1 MNKYFLLAASALA
14 LASCSS
20 DDFLGENSGNGQNA
34 ANSVINFGGEAGKIT
49 RGTQT
54 GSTAATTLKKHFVV
68 FGDKTN
74 AAGTQAVYDHYDVK
88 WIGDE
93 ADNKTQTNQ
102 HGWEYVG
109 YTPNKNSSL
118 ATDAKQ
124 SIKYWDYSASEYN
137 FAAFSLGAL
146 TDETDPYKNQLKYND
161 ATGTIAAGNV
171 KISQIGSKASK
182 YTVEGAVGDITK
194 LYISDRITAKPNG
207 TTPDIDYNKP
217 VQFNFRA
224 LKTLVR
230 MGIFETVNGYSVKDV
245 KFYKSNNTN
254 DGTPSLYATNKN
266 IPAGNGKATIT
277 FGEDKTKGE
286 YNKALVEQVS
296 STNEQDIT
304 FGNLKLKAAELKE
317 DNTTSQ
323 YLGRTSADASLPD
336 KYNEV
341 IPSAKIGAL
350 TLKVDYTLVS
360 TDGSKE
366 EIKVTGAT
374 AVVPAEYTKW
384 QPNYSYTYIFKI
396 SDKTNGNTGDPTKP
410 GLYPIVFDAVVTETE
425 NGIQNTI
432 TTEETPSITTY
443 AKGNETN
450 NEYKSTD
457 NIYACVTDAT
467 TGKTAALYANN
478 AGVFTYYAQL
488 YKLITGDNITEAEA
502 EAVINATDMTLGGK
516 TLKKEGTYATDAL
529 DSHFVEK
536 IDATDATD
544 GVEISGN
551 FFKFKVE
558 AGTYVF
564 AYKKGDVK
572 SYKVIEVKYPQS
584 LNYPLIHINR
594 MEHFL
599 LHPVI
604 HKYQSPI

>member
-1 MNKYFLLAASALA
+1 MKKYLIFAASALA

-20 DDFLGENSGNGQNA
+20 NDFLGENPGNVQNA
-34 ANSVINFGGEAGKIT
+34 TTAINFGGDAGKTT
-49 RGTQT
+49 RGIQT
-54 GSTAATTLKKHFVV
+54 GPTAASTLKNHFVV
-68 FGDKTN
+68 FGDKTYK
-74 AAGTQAVYDHYDVK
+74 AGTTQAVYDHYDVQ

-93 ADNKTQTNQ
+93 ATKKTQTNQ

-109 YTPNKNSSL
+109 YTPNKNSDL

-137 FAAFSLGAL
+137 FAAFSLGEL
-146 TDETDPYKNQLKYND
+146 TNEADPTDPYKNQLKHD
-161 ATGTIAAGNV
+161 ATDAVTTGNV
-171 KISQIGSKASK
+171 KISQIESKATT
-182 YTVEGAVGDITK
+182 YTIKGAVEDITK
-194 LYISDRITAKPNG
+194 LYISDRITAKSKDA
-207 TTPDIDYNKP
+207 TTPDINYQDAVK
-217 VQFNFRA
+217 FNFRA

-254 DGTPSLYATNKN
+254 DGNPSLYATDKN
-266 IPAGNGKATIT
+266 IPAGNGEATIT
-277 FGEDKTKGE
+277 FGTNTTDGS
-286 YNKALVEQVS
+286 YNKALVTWT
-296 STNEQDIT
+296 STENNKDIT
-304 FGNLKLKAAELKE
+304 FGNLKLTGAESKE
-317 DNTTSQ
+317 DATKQ
-323 YLGRTSADASLPD
+323 YLGRTSADASLPED
-336 KYNEV
+336 YNTV
-341 IPSAKIGAL
+341 IPSAEIGAL

-396 SDKTNGNTGDPTKP
+396 SDKTNGTTGDPTKP
-410 GLYPIVFDAVVTETE
+410 TPDPAGLYPIVFNAVVTETE

-450 NEYKSTD
+450 KEYKSTD

-467 TGKTAALYANN
+467 TGQNVDLYANN

-488 YKLITGDNITEAEA
+488 YKLKAGDNITEAEA
-502 EAVINATDMTLGGK
+502 EAVINATGMTLGGK
-516 TLKKEGTYATDAL
+516 TLEKDRAYATDAL

-544 GVEISGN
+544 GVVISGK
-551 FFKFKVE
+551 FFKFKVD

-572 SYKVIEVKYPQS
+572 SYKVIEVK
-584 LNYPLIHINR
+584 
-594 MEHFL
+594 
-599 LHPVI
+599 
-604 HKYQSPI
+604 

>member
-1 MNKYFLLAASALA
+1 MLQLLSTLEVRQERLHVEFKKVLQQQAFL
-14 LASCSS
+14 
-20 DDFLGENSGNGQNA
+20 
-34 ANSVINFGGEAGKIT
+34 KIT
-49 RGTQT
+49 LLFLEIRLILLLLTPE
-54 GSTAATTLKKHFVV
+54 K
-68 FGDKTN
+68 
-74 AAGTQAVYDHYDVK
+74 TQAVYDHYDVK

-93 ADNKTQTNQ
+93 ADKKTQTNQ

-118 ATDAKQ
+118 ATGAKQ

-137 FAAFSLGAL
+137 FAAFSLGEL
-146 TDETDPYKNQLKYND
+146 TDETDPTDPYKNQL

-171 KISQIGSKASK
+171 KISKIESKATT

-194 LYISDRITAKPNG
+194 LYISDRITAKPKDAN
-207 TTPDIDYNKP
+207 TPDINYNKP

-254 DGTPSLYATNKN
+254 DGNPSLYATDKN
-266 IPAGNGKATIT
+266 IPAGNGTATIT
-277 FGEDKTKGE
+277 FGEDKDKGE
-286 YNKALVEQVS
+286 YNKALVTWTS
-296 STNEQDIT
+296 SANNKDIT
-304 FGNLKLKAAELKE
+304 FGNLKLTGAESKE
-317 DNTTSQ
+317 DATKQ
-323 YLGRTSADASLPD
+323 YLGRTSADASLPED
-336 KYNEV
+336 YNTV
-341 IPSAKIGAL
+341 IPSAEIGAL

-396 SDKTNGNTGDPTKP
+396 TDKTNGNTGDPTKP

-450 NEYKSTD
+450 KEYKSTD
-457 NIYACVTDAT
+457 NIYACVTDKT
-467 TGKTAALYANN
+467 TGKTAALYNKEE
-478 AGVFTYYAQL
+478 GGTYEYYAKL
-488 YKLITGDNITEAEA
+488 YKLTAGNNITEAEA
-502 EAVINATDMTLGGK
+502 EAVINATGMTLGGK
-516 TLKKEGTYATDAL
+516 TLAAEGTYAPDAL
-529 DSHFVEK
+529 DEHFVDK
-536 IDATDATD
+536 IAKEDATD

-572 SYKVIEVKYPQS
+572 SYKVIKVTAATPA
-584 LNYPLIHINR
+584 P
-594 MEHFL
+594 
-599 LHPVI
+599 
-604 HKYQSPI
+604 

>member
-1 MNKYFLLAASALA
+1 MKKYLIFAASALA

-20 DDFLGENSGNGQNA
+20 DDFLGENPGNVQNA
-34 ANSVINFGGEAGKIT
+34 TTAINFGGEAGKTT
-49 RGTQT
+49 RGIQK
-54 GSTAATTLKKHFVV
+54 GSTAAGILKNHFVV

-74 AAGTQAVYDHYDVK
+74 ATGTQAVYDHYDVK
-88 WIGDE
+88 WIGNE
-93 ADNKTQTNQ
+93 ADKKTQTNQ
-102 HGWEYVG
+102 YGWEYVG

-124 SIKYWDYSASEYN
+124 SIKYWDYSATEYN
-137 FAAFSLGAL
+137 FAAFSLGDL
-146 TDETDPYKNQLKYND
+146 TDPTAPYKNQLKHD
-161 ATGTIAAGNV
+161 ATGTITTGNV
-171 KISQIGSKASK
+171 RISQIESEASK

-230 MGIFETVNGYSVKDV
+230 MGIYETVNGYSVKDV

-254 DGTPSLYATNKN
+254 DGTPCLYATDKN

-277 FGEDKTKGE
+277 FGTSTTDGS
-286 YNKALVEQVS
+286 YNKALVAWTSE
-296 STNEQDIT
+296 TNDKDIT
-304 FGNLKLKAAELKE
+304 FKALTLKDAESKEAAGN
-317 DNTTSQ
+317 N

-341 IPSAKIGAL
+341 IPSAIIGAL

-396 SDKTNGNTGDPTKP
+396 TDKTNGNTGDSTKP

-450 NEYKSTD
+450 KEYKSTD

-467 TGKTAALYANN
+467 TGQNVDLYANN

-488 YKLITGDNITEAEA
+488 YKLKAGDNITEAEA
-502 EAVINATDMTLGGK
+502 EAVINATGMTLGGK
-516 TLKKEGTYATDAL
+516 TLEKDRAYATDAL
-529 DSHFVEK
+529 DSHFVDK

-544 GVEISGN
+544 GVVISGN
-551 FFKFKVE
+551 FFKFKVD
-558 AGTYVF
+558 AGIYVF
-564 AYKKGDVK
+564 AYKKDDVK
-572 SYKVIEVKYPQS
+572 SYKVIEVK
-584 LNYPLIHINR
+584 
-594 MEHFL
+594 
-599 LHPVI
+599 
-604 HKYQSPI
+604 

>member
-20 DDFLGENSGNGQNA
+20 DDFLGENPGNVQNA
-34 ANSVINFGGEAGKIT
+34 TTAINFGGEAGKIT

-74 AAGTQAVYDHYDVK
+74 AEGTTQAVYDHYDVK
-88 WIGDE
+88 WIGEDK
-93 ADNKTQTNQ
+93 KTQTNQ

-109 YTPNKNSSL
+109 CTPNKNSNL
-118 ATDAKQ
+118 DTDATQ

-194 LYISDRITAKPNG
+194 LYISDRITAKTNG
-207 TTPDIDYNKP
+207 TTPDIKYQNA

-254 DGTPSLYATNKN
+254 DGTPSLYATDKN

-286 YNKALVEQVS
+286 YNKALVEWVS

-304 FGNLKLKAAELKE
+304 FGSLTLKGAESKE
-317 DNTTSQ
+317 AVGNN
-323 YLGRTSADASLPD
+323 YLGRTSADASLPSN
-336 KYNEV
+336 YNVV
-341 IPSAKIGAL
+341 IPSAKIGKL

-396 SDKTNGNTGDPTKP
+396 SDKTNGSTGTPGTDPA
-410 GLYPIVFDAVVTETE
+410 GLYPIVFNAVVTETE

-450 NEYKSTD
+450 KEYKSTD

-467 TGKTAALYANN
+467 TGKTAALYNN
-478 AGVFTYYAQL
+478 NGGTYEYYAQL
-488 YKLITGDNITEAEA
+488 YKLTVGDNITEAEA
-502 EAVINATDMTLGGK
+502 EAVINATGMTLGGK
-516 TLKKEGTYATDAL
+516 TLNKEISYATGAL

-551 FFKFKVE
+551 FFKFKVN

-564 AYKKGDVK
+564 EYKKGDVK
-572 SYKVIEVKYPQS
+572 SYKVIEVK
-584 LNYPLIHINR
+584 
-594 MEHFL
+594 
-599 LHPVI
+599 
-604 HKYQSPI
+604 

>member
-1 MNKYFLLAASALA
+1 MKKYLIFAASALA

-20 DDFLGENSGNGQNA
+20 DDFLGENPGNVQNA
-34 ANSVINFGGEAGKIT
+34 TTAINFGGEAGKTT
-49 RGTQT
+49 RAIQE
-54 GSTAATTLKKHFVV
+54 GSTAANTLKKHFVV

-74 AAGTQAVYDHYDVK
+74 AAGTQAVYDHYDVQ
-88 WIGDE
+88 WIGDG
-93 ADNKTQTNQ
+93 DDKKTQTNQ

-109 YTPNKNSSL
+109 YKPNKNSSL
-118 ATDAKQ
+118 DPDAKQ

-137 FAAFSLGAL
+137 FAAFSLGDL
-146 TDETDPYKNQLKYND
+146 TNEADPTDPYKNQLKHD
-161 ATGTIAAGNV
+161 ATDAVTTDNV
-171 KISQIGSKASK
+171 KISQIKQNAKEYS
-182 YTVEGAVGDITK
+182 VEGAVEDITK
-194 LYISDRITAKPNG
+194 LYISDRITAKPKDA
-207 TTPDIDYNKP
+207 TTPDIKYQDA

-245 KFYKSNNTN
+245 KFYKSDDTKS
-254 DGTPSLYATNKN
+254 DTPSLYATDKN
-266 IPAGNGKATIT
+266 IPAGNGTATIT
-277 FGEDKTKGE
+277 FGTSTTDGS
-286 YNKALVEQVS
+286 YNKALVKWT
-296 STNEQDIT
+296 STTNTKDIT
-304 FGNLKLKAAELKE
+304 FGSLTLKGAESKEAAG
-317 DNTTSQ
+317 NN

-341 IPSAKIGAL
+341 IPSAEIGKL

-396 SDKTNGNTGDPTKP
+396 TDKTNGNTGDPTKP

-450 NEYKSTD
+450 KEYKSTD
-457 NIYACVTDAT
+457 NIYACVTDKT
-467 TGKTAALYANN
+467 TGKTAALYNKEE
-478 AGVFTYYAQL
+478 GGTYTYYAQL
-488 YKLITGDNITEAEA
+488 YKLTAGNNITEAEA
-502 EAVINATDMTLGGK
+502 EAVINATGMTLGGK
-516 TLKKEGTYATDAL
+516 TLVKEGTYATDAL

-551 FFKFKVE
+551 FFKFNVD

-564 AYKKGDVK
+564 AYKKDDVK
-572 SYKVIEVKYPQS
+572 SYKVIEVK
-584 LNYPLIHINR
+584 
-594 MEHFL
+594 
-599 LHPVI
+599 
-604 HKYQSPI
+604 

>member
-1 MNKYFLLAASALA
+1 MKKYLIFAASALA

-20 DDFLGENSGNGQNA
+20 DDFLGENPGTAQNA
-34 ANSVINFGGEAGKIT
+34 TTAINFGGEAGKTT
-49 RGTQT
+49 RGIQE
-54 GSTAATTLKKHFVV
+54 GSTAAATLGNHFVV

-88 WIGDE
+88 WIGDG
-93 ADNKTQTNQ
+93 ADKKTQTNQ

-109 YTPNKNSSL
+109 YTPNKNSDL
-118 ATDAKQ
+118 VTDAKQ

-137 FAAFSLGAL
+137 FAAFSLGKL
-146 TDETDPYKNQLKYND
+146 TDETDPTDPYKKQLKD
-161 ATGTIAAGNV
+161 ATGTIADGNV
-171 KISQIGSKASK
+171 KISKIGSKATT

-207 TTPDIDYNKP
+207 TTSPDIDYNKP

-230 MGIFETVNGYSVKDV
+230 MGIYETVNGYSVKDV
-245 KFYKSNNTN
+245 KFYKSNNT
-254 DGTPSLYATNKN
+254 DAGAPSLYATDKN
-266 IPAGNGKATIT
+266 IPAGKGTATIT
-277 FGEDKTKGE
+277 FGTSTTDGS
-286 YNKALVEQVS
+286 YNKALVAWTSE
-296 STNEQDIT
+296 TNDKDIT
-304 FGNLKLKAAELKE
+304 FKALTLKDAESKEAAGN
-317 DNTTSQ
+317 N
-323 YLGRTSADASLPD
+323 YLGRTSADASLPN

-396 SDKTNGNTGDPTKP
+396 TDKTNGNTGDPTKP

-443 AKGNETN
+443 AKGNVDN

-467 TGKTAALYANN
+467 TGQNVDLYENN
-478 AGVFTYYAQL
+478 AGAFTYYAQL
-488 YKLITGDNITEAEA
+488 YKLTTGDNITEAEA
-502 EAVINATDMTLGGK
+502 EAVINATGMTLGGK
-516 TLKKEGTYATDAL
+516 TLEKDRAYATDAL

-544 GVEISGN
+544 GVEISGK
-551 FFKFKVE
+551 FFKFKVD

-572 SYKVIEVKYPQS
+572 SYKVIK
-584 LNYPLIHINR
+584 IAAT
-594 MEHFL
+594 
-599 LHPVI
+599 PVA
-604 HKYQSPI
+604 P

>member
-1 MNKYFLLAASALA
+1 MKKYLIFAASALA

-20 DDFLGENSGNGQNA
+20 DDFLGENPGTAQNA
-34 ANSVINFGGEAGKIT
+34 TTAINFGGEAGKIT
-49 RGTQT
+49 RANIKGVD
-54 GSTAATTLKKHFVV
+54 AATALKNHFVV
-68 FGDKTN
+68 YGDKTN
-74 AAGTQAVYDHYDVK
+74 AAGTTQAVYDHYDVK

-93 ADNKTQTNQ
+93 ADKKTQTNQ

-118 ATDAKQ
+118 ATGAKQ

-137 FAAFSLGAL
+137 FAAFSLGDL
-146 TDETDPYKNQLKYND
+146 TDPTDPYKNQLKHE
-161 ATGTIAAGNV
+161 ATGTIPTGNV
-171 KISQIGSKASK
+171 KISQIAKKATK

-194 LYISDRITAKPNG
+194 LYISDRITAKSKDA
-207 TTPDIDYNKP
+207 TTLDINYQDA

-245 KFYKSNNTN
+245 KFYSSTNTTSATATGTPGLYSKNNT
-254 DGTPSLYATNKN
+254 
-266 IPAGNGKATIT
+266 IPAGNGTATIT

-286 YNKALVEQVS
+286 YNKALVAWTS
-296 STNEQDIT
+296 STNNKDIT
-304 FGNLKLKAAELKE
+304 FGNLKLTGAESKE
-317 DNTTSQ
+317 DATKQ
-323 YLGRTSADASLPD
+323 YLGRTSADASLPED
-336 KYNEV
+336 YNTV
-341 IPSAKIGAL
+341 IPSAEIGAL

-396 SDKTNGNTGDPTKP
+396 TDKTNGNTGDPNKP

-450 NEYKSTD
+450 KEYKSTD
-457 NIYACVTDAT
+457 NIYACVTDKT
-467 TGKTAALYANN
+467 TGKTAALYNKEE
-478 AGVFTYYAQL
+478 GGTYTYYAQL
-488 YKLITGDNITEAEA
+488 YKLTAGDNITEAEA
-502 EAVINATDMTLGGK
+502 KAVIEAGMTLGGK
-516 TLKKEGTYATDAL
+516 TLEKEGTYATDAL
-529 DSHFVEK
+529 DEHFVNK
-536 IDATDATD
+536 IAKEDATD

-551 FFKFKVE
+551 FFKFKVA

-572 SYKVIEVKYPQS
+572 SYKVIEVK
-584 LNYPLIHINR
+584 
-594 MEHFL
+594 
-599 LHPVI
+599 
-604 HKYQSPI
+604 

>member
-20 DDFLGENSGNGQNA
+20 DDFLGENPGNGQNA

-49 RGTQT
+49 RGIQT

-74 AAGTQAVYDHYDVK
+74 TAGTQAVYDHYDVK

-93 ADNKTQTNQ
+93 ANMKTQTNQ

-109 YTPNKNSSL
+109 NTPNKNSNL
-118 ATDAKQ
+118 ATDATQ

-146 TDETDPYKNQLKYND
+146 TDETDPTDPYKNQLKYND

-171 KISQIGSKASK
+171 KISQIESKASK

-286 YNKALVEQVS
+286 YNKALVEWAS

-304 FGNLKLKAAELKE
+304 FGSLTLKGAELKE

-396 SDKTNGNTGDPTKP
+396 SDKTNGSTGNPTKP

-450 NEYKSTD
+450 KEYKSTD

-467 TGKTAALYANN
+467 TGQTAALYNKN
-478 AGVFTYYAQL
+478 GGTYEYYAQL
-488 YKLITGDNITEAEA
+488 YKLTVGDNITEAEA
-502 EAVINATDMTLGGK
+502 EAVINATGMTLGGK

-551 FFKFKVE
+551 FFKFKVG

-572 SYKVIEVKYPQS
+572 SYKVIEVK
-584 LNYPLIHINR
+584 
-594 MEHFL
+594 
-599 LHPVI
+599 
-604 HKYQSPI
+604 

>member
-1 MNKYFLLAASALA
+1 MKKYLIFAASALA

-20 DDFLGENSGNGQNA
+20 DDFLGENPGNVQNA
-34 ANSVINFGGEAGKIT
+34 TTAINFGGEAGKTT
-49 RGTQT
+49 RANKT
-54 GSTAATTLKKHFVV
+54 GVDAANALQKHFVV
-68 FGDKTN
+68 YGDKTN
-74 AAGTQAVYDHYDVK
+74 DTGTQAVYDHYDVK

-93 ADNKTQTNQ
+93 ADKKTQTNQ

-124 SIKYWDYSASEYN
+124 SIKYWDYSATEYN
-137 FAAFSLGAL
+137 FAAFSLGEL
-146 TDETDPYKNQLKYND
+146 TDETDPYKNQLKHD
-161 ATGTIAAGNV
+161 ATDAVTAGNV
-171 KISQIGSKASK
+171 KISKIDSKATT
-182 YTVEGAVGDITK
+182 YIVEGAVDDITK

-207 TTPDIDYNKP
+207 STPYIDYNEP

-224 LKTLVR
+224 LNTRVR

-245 KFYKSNNTN
+245 KFYSSTNTTSAN
-254 DGTPSLYATNKN
+254 ATGTPGLYSENKT
-266 IPAGNGKATIT
+266 IPAGTGFATIT
-277 FGEDKTKGE
+277 FEEDKTKEE
-286 YNKALVEQVS
+286 YNKALVAWTS
-296 STNEQDIT
+296 STNNKDIT
-304 FGNLKLKAAELKE
+304 FATLPLKAAESKE
-317 DNTTSQ
+317 EAGDL

-341 IPSAKIGAL
+341 IPSAEIGKL

-396 SDKTNGNTGDPTKP
+396 SDKTNGNTGDPNKP
-410 GLYPIVFDAVVTETE
+410 GLYPIVFNAVVTETE

-443 AKGNETN
+443 AKGNVDN

-457 NIYACVTDAT
+457 NIYASVTDET
-467 TGKTAALYANN
+467 TGQTAALYNAN
-478 AGVFTYYAQL
+478 GGTYEYYAKL
-488 YKLITGDNITEAEA
+488 YKLTAGNNITEAEA
-502 EAVINATDMTLGGK
+502 EAVINATGMTLGGK
-516 TLKKEGTYATDAL
+516 SLEENGTYDTNTL
-529 DSHFVEK
+529 DPQFVDK
-536 IDATDATD
+536 IAKEDATD

-551 FFKFKVE
+551 FFKFQVE

-572 SYKVIEVKYPQS
+572 SYKVIKVAATTVAP
-584 LNYPLIHINR
+584 
-594 MEHFL
+594 
-599 LHPVI
+599 
-604 HKYQSPI
+604 

>member
-1 MNKYFLLAASALA
+1 MKKYLIFAASALV

-20 DDFLGENSGNGQNA
+20 DDFLGENPGNVQNA
-34 ANSVINFGGEAGKIT
+34 TTAINFGGEAGKTT
-49 RGTQT
+49 RANKT
-54 GSTAATTLKKHFVV
+54 GVDAANALQKHFVV
-68 FGDKTN
+68 YGDKTN
-74 AAGTQAVYDHYDVK
+74 DTGTQAVYDHYDVK

-93 ADNKTQTNQ
+93 ADKKTQTNQ

-109 YTPNKNSSL
+109 YTPNKNSNL
-118 ATDAKQ
+118 ATDATQ
-124 SIKYWDYSASEYN
+124 SIKYWDYSATEYN
-137 FAAFSLGAL
+137 FAAFSLGEL
-146 TDETDPYKNQLKYND
+146 TDETDPYKNQLKHD
-161 ATGTIAAGNV
+161 ATDAVTAGNV
-171 KISQIGSKASK
+171 KISQINSMASK

-207 TTPDIDYNKP
+207 STPDIDYNKP

-224 LKTLVR
+224 LKTRVR

-245 KFYKSNNTN
+245 KFYSSTNTTSATAT
-254 DGTPSLYATNKN
+254 GTPGLYSENKT
-266 IPAGNGKATIT
+266 IPAGNGTGTATIT

-286 YNKALVEQVS
+286 YNKALVAWTS
-296 STNEQDIT
+296 STNNKDIT
-304 FGNLKLKAAELKE
+304 FGNLKLTGAESKE
-317 DNTTSQ
+317 DATKR
-323 YLGRTSADASLPD
+323 YLGRTSADASLPED
-336 KYNEV
+336 YNNV
-341 IPSAKIGAL
+341 IPSTGIGAL

-360 TDGSKE
+360 TDGSNE
-366 EIKVTGAT
+366 EINVKGAT

-384 QPNYSYTYIFKI
+384 QPNYSFTYIFKI

-443 AKGNETN
+443 AKGNVDN

-457 NIYACVTDAT
+457 NIYAIVTET
-467 TGKTAALYANN
+467 TGNTVALYNAN
-478 AGVFTYYAQL
+478 GGTYEYYAKL
-488 YKLITGDNITEAEA
+488 YKLSVATGVDNNITEAEA
-502 EAVINATDMTLGGK
+502 EAVIKAGLTLGGK
-516 TLKKEGTYATDAL
+516 TLTAVGTYDTNTL
-529 DSHFVEK
+529 DPQFVDK
-536 IDATDATD
+536 IAKEDATD

-572 SYKVIEVKYPQS
+572 SYKVIKVTAVTPA
-584 LNYPLIHINR
+584 P
-594 MEHFL
+594 
-599 LHPVI
+599 
-604 HKYQSPI
+604 

>member
-1 MNKYFLLAASALA
+1 MLQLL
-14 LASCSS
+14 
-20 DDFLGENSGNGQNA
+20 
-34 ANSVINFGGEAGKIT
+34 
-49 RGTQT
+49 
-54 GSTAATTLKKHFVV
+54 STLVVRQVRLLVELKQVLQQQPLLKKHFVV

-74 AAGTQAVYDHYDVK
+74 AEGTTQAVYDHYDVK
-88 WIGDE
+88 WIGEDK
-93 ADNKTQTNQ
+93 KTQTNQ

-109 YTPNKNSSL
+109 CTPNKNSNL
-118 ATDAKQ
+118 DTDATQ

-207 TTPDIDYNKP
+207 TTPDIKYQNA

-245 KFYKSNNTN
+245 KFYSSTNTTSATATGTPGLYSENNT
-254 DGTPSLYATNKN
+254 
-266 IPAGNGKATIT
+266 IPAGNGTATIT
-277 FGEDKTKGE
+277 FGTSTTDGS
-286 YNKALVEQVS
+286 YNKALVKWT
-296 STNEQDIT
+296 STTNTKDIT
-304 FGNLKLKAAELKE
+304 FGNLKLKAAESKE
-317 DNTTSQ
+317 AAGKN
-323 YLGRTSADASLPD
+323 YLGRTSADASLLED
-336 KYNEV
+336 YNTV
-341 IPSAKIGAL
+341 IPSAEIGKL

-443 AKGNETN
+443 AKGNN
-450 NEYKSTD
+450 INDEYKSTD

-467 TGKTAALYANN
+467 TGKTAALYNN
-478 AGVFTYYAQL
+478 NGGTYEYYAQL
-488 YKLITGDNITEAEA
+488 YKLTAGDNITEAEA
-502 EAVINATDMTLGGK
+502 EAVINATGMTLGGK
-516 TLKKEGTYATDAL
+516 TLVKDRTYATDAL

-544 GVEISGN
+544 GVEISGK

-572 SYKVIEVKYPQS
+572 SYKVIEVK
-584 LNYPLIHINR
+584 
-594 MEHFL
+594 
-599 LHPVI
+599 
-604 HKYQSPI
+604 

>member
-20 DDFLGENSGNGQNA
+20 DDFLGENPGNGQNA

-49 RGTQT
+49 RGIQT
-54 GSTAATTLKKHFVV
+54 GSTAATTLKNHFVV

-74 AAGTQAVYDHYDVK
+74 AAGTTQAVYDHYDVK

-93 ADNKTQTNQ
+93 ADKKSQTNQ

-109 YTPNKNSSL
+109 CTPNKNSNL
-118 ATDAKQ
+118 DTDATQ

-171 KISQIGSKASK
+171 KISQIESKASK

-254 DGTPSLYATNKN
+254 DGTPSLYATDKN

-286 YNKALVEQVS
+286 YNKALVEWVS

-304 FGNLKLKAAELKE
+304 FGSLTLKGAESKEAAG
-317 DNTTSQ
+317 NN
-323 YLGRTSADASLPD
+323 YLGRTSADASLPED
-336 KYNEV
+336 YNTV
-341 IPSAKIGAL
+341 IPSAEIGKL

-432 TTEETPSITTY
+432 TTEDTPSITTY
-443 AKGNETN
+443 AKGNN
-450 NEYKSTD
+450 INDEYKPTD
-457 NIYACVTDAT
+457 NIYASVTDKT
-467 TGKTAALYANN
+467 TGQTAALYNKN
-478 AGVFTYYAQL
+478 GGTYEYYAQL
-488 YKLITGDNITEAEA
+488 YKLTAGDNITEAEA
-502 EAVINATDMTLGGK
+502 EAVINATGMTLGGK
-516 TLKKEGTYATDAL
+516 TLVKDRPYATDAL

-551 FFKFKVE
+551 FFKFNVG

-572 SYKVIEVKYPQS
+572 SYKVIEVK
-584 LNYPLIHINR
+584 
-594 MEHFL
+594 
-599 LHPVI
+599 
-604 HKYQSPI
+604 

>member
-1 MNKYFLLAASALA
+1 MKKYLIFAASALA

-20 DDFLGENSGNGQNA
+20 DDFLGENPGTAQNA
-34 ANSVINFGGEAGKIT
+34 TTAINFGGEAGKTT
-49 RGTQT
+49 RGIQE
-54 GSTAATTLKKHFVV
+54 GSTAATTLKNHFVV

-74 AAGTQAVYDHYDVK
+74 AAGTTQAVYDHYDVK

-93 ADNKTQTNQ
+93 AENKTQTNQ

-109 YTPNKNSSL
+109 YTPNKNSDL

-124 SIKYWDYSASEYN
+124 SIKYWDYSAKEYN
-137 FAAFSLGAL
+137 FAAFSLGDL
-146 TDETDPYKNQLKYND
+146 TDPTDPYKNQLKYND
-161 ATGTIAAGNV
+161 ATGTITGGNV
-171 KISQIGSKASK
+171 KISQIESKASK

-207 TTPDIDYNKP
+207 TTSPDIDYNKP

-230 MGIFETVNGYSVKDV
+230 MGIYETVNGYSVKDV
-245 KFYKSNNTN
+245 KFYSSTNTTSATAT
-254 DGTPSLYATNKN
+254 GTPGLYSENAT
-266 IPAGNGKATIT
+266 IPAGKGTATIT
-277 FGEDKTKGE
+277 FGASTTTNGS
-286 YNKALVEQVS
+286 YNKALVEWTS
-296 STNEQDIT
+296 ATSATNDKDIT
-304 FGNLKLKAAELKE
+304 FDALALKGAESKEAAGN
-317 DNTTSQ
+317 N

-396 SDKTNGNTGDPTKP
+396 SDKTNGSTGDPTKP
-410 GLYPIVFDAVVTETE
+410 TDPAGLYPIVFDAVVTETE

-432 TTEETPSITTY
+432 TTVETRSITTY
-443 AKGNETN
+443 AKGNVDN

-457 NIYACVTDAT
+457 NIYASVTDET

-488 YKLITGDNITEAEA
+488 YKLTAGDNITEAEA
-502 EAVINATDMTLGGK
+502 EAVINATGMSLGGK
-516 TLKKEGTYATDAL
+516 TLIKDKIYATDAL
-529 DSHFVEK
+529 DSHFVDK
-536 IDATDATD
+536 IAKEDATD

-551 FFKFKVE
+551 FFKFKVD

-564 AYKKGDVK
+564 AYKKCDVK
-572 SYKVIEVKYPQS
+572 SYKVIKIKDVTPA
-584 LNYPLIHINR
+584 P
-594 MEHFL
+594 
-599 LHPVI
+599 
-604 HKYQSPI
+604 

>member
-1 MNKYFLLAASALA
+1 MKKYFIFAASALA

-20 DDFLGENSGNGQNA
+20 DDFLGENPGNLQNA
-34 ANSVINFGGEAGKIT
+34 TSAINFCGDAGKTT
-49 RGTQT
+49 RGIQT
-54 GSTAATTLKKHFVV
+54 GPTAASTLKNHFVV
-68 FGDKTN
+68 FGDKTYK
-74 AAGTQAVYDHYDVK
+74 AGTTQAVYDHYDVQ

-93 ADNKTQTNQ
+93 ATKKTQTNQ

-109 YTPNKNSSL
+109 YTPNKNSDL

-137 FAAFSLGAL
+137 FAAFSLGEL
-146 TDETDPYKNQLKYND
+146 TNEADPTDPYKNQLKHD
-161 ATGTIAAGNV
+161 ATDAVTTGNV
-171 KISQIGSKASK
+171 KISQIESKATT
-182 YTVEGAVGDITK
+182 YTIKGAVEDITK
-194 LYISDRITAKPNG
+194 LYISDRITAKSKDA
-207 TTPDIDYNKP
+207 TTPDINYQDAVK
-217 VQFNFRA
+217 FNFRA

-254 DGTPSLYATNKN
+254 DGNPSLYATDKN
-266 IPAGNGKATIT
+266 IPAGNGEATIT
-277 FGEDKTKGE
+277 FGTNTTDGS
-286 YNKALVEQVS
+286 YNKALVTWT
-296 STNEQDIT
+296 STENNKDIT
-304 FGNLKLKAAELKE
+304 FGNLKLTGAESKE
-317 DNTTSQ
+317 DATKQ
-323 YLGRTSADASLPD
+323 YLGRTSADASLPED
-336 KYNEV
+336 YNTV
-341 IPSAKIGAL
+341 IPSAEIGAL

-396 SDKTNGNTGDPTKP
+396 SDKTNGTTGDPTKP
-410 GLYPIVFDAVVTETE
+410 TPDPAGLYPIVFNAVVTETE

-450 NEYKSTD
+450 KEYKSTD

-467 TGKTAALYANN
+467 TGQNVDLYANN

-488 YKLITGDNITEAEA
+488 YKLKAGDNITEAEA
-502 EAVINATDMTLGGK
+502 EAVINATGMTLGGK
-516 TLKKEGTYATDAL
+516 TLEKDRAYATDAL

-544 GVEISGN
+544 GVVISGK
-551 FFKFKVE
+551 FFKFKVD

-572 SYKVIEVKYPQS
+572 SYKVIEVK
-584 LNYPLIHINR
+584 
-594 MEHFL
+594 
-599 LHPVI
+599 
-604 HKYQSPI
+604 